1 MSYEL
6 RILSVRYPVIKKP
19 RIRQLLSAQNDAL
32 PARYE
37 GE

>member
-1 MSYEL
+1 MSYEFQL
-6 RILSVRYPVIKKP
+6 LSVRYLVIQKP
-19 RIRQLLSAQNDAL
+19 RIRRPLSAQNDAL